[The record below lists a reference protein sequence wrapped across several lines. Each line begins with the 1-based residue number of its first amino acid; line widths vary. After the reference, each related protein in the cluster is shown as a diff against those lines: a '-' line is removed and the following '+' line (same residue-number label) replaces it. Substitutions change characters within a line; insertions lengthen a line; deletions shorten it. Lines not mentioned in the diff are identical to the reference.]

1 MGGLQNHPA
10 HVDNR
15 PTIYQQIESLKAEV
29 SDLKRC
35 LKASN
40 TEIDKLREDI
50 RAQNEAIVNF
60 VRMCSAPAVPA
71 VPAASAPAKPKKE
84 EVSYTPSQAKQT
96 LKDAGITVYPGE
108 IQSYL
113 VRGGWAKLAGTNISA
128 TPKGEK
134 AGMVTPRRGT
144 KYANITEKGVSALKE
159 HFAEVNR

>member
-1 MGGLQNHPA
+1 MGGLQTPT

-15 PTIYQQIESLKAEV
+15 PTIYQQIEALKAEM

-60 VRMCSAPAVPA
+60 VRMCSAPAVP
-71 VPAASAPAKPKKE
+71 VTTAPAKPKKE
-84 EVSYTPSQAKQT
+84 EVTYTPSQAKQT